1 MKFCQV
7 LIKESLLFWHFS
19 IVFSYSLYWYSCS
32 YIKIPKLIEIL
43 LFPGDE
49 FFIYK
54 NDKKTYFDSKGKI
67 KQDINYTLIP
77 KKNIETNKLKVI
89 LLSIA
94 LGVFL
99 ISCFLLMMF
108 AYKMDIW
115 KAAFEFAN
123 NYLFVGAIT
132 LFVFLVFNLNLGL
145 TPKMGC

>member
-1 MKFCQV
+1 M
-7 LIKESLLFWHFS
+7 LN
-19 IVFSYSLYWYSCS
+19 
-32 YIKIPKLIEIL
+32 PKY
-43 LFPGDE
+43 G
-49 FFIYK
+49 
-54 NDKKTYFDSKGKI
+54 
-67 KQDINYTLIP
+67 TLIP

-132 LFVFLVFNLNLGL
+132 LFVFLVF
-145 TPKMGC
+145 KSKK